1 MAKFE
6 EIKRAEKMLRLHC
19 EENKECYGCCLYTPD
34 GRCRVG
40 CPSIWDEPLE
50 TRKESIERE
59 SASEESTSA
68 ESRRRILNDAIQAV
82 CSDRCQMYGE
92 PEDNFGVI
100 AELWNAYLNGAL
112 LEGVCTLDLG
122 AWNVA
127 DMMILFKLGRAATA
141 LEEHRDTYVDIA
153 GYAACAGGM
162 IKAEEGGGNAEGG
175 GE

>member
-6 EIKRAEKMLRLHC
+6 EIKRAEEMLRLYC

-40 CPSIWDEPLE
+40 CPPIWDEPLE

-100 AELWNAYLNGAL
+100 AELWNAYIHAKTGHD
-112 LEGVCTLDLG
+112 VDLTPQEVG
-122 AWNVA
+122 
-127 DMMILFKLGRAATA
+127 DMMILFKVGRSATA
-141 LEEHRDTYVDIA
+141 RVPHRDTYVDIA
-153 GYAACAGGM
+153 GYAGCVGGL
-162 IKAEEGGGNAEGG
+162 IKAEGGGGNAEGG